1 MIETGKIL
9 AIKVETGKILTIETG
24 KILENKVETGKI
36 IFDKWKN
43 MKLKSCATSR

>member
-1 MIETGKIL
+1 MNETGKIL
-9 AIKVETGKILTIETG
+9 AIEIETGKILMIETG

-43 MKLKSCATSR
+43 MKLKSCANSR